1 MDAHWRLARH
11 YGIANMLIFHK
22 LSDLDNVGD
31 QGSAMRA
38 LASSLLA
45 NAETRV
51 VYRQESDQ
59 LGTTAAALGL
69 TGTEQSL
76 LPTLGTGQGLWRI
89 KHRSFVVQHQLHPA
103 ELELFDT
110 TGRMNGNPDAD
121 GVAARLRDAGY
132 TVRTPAQLR
141 EASLQLAPTSTGPRC
156 GSWSGSPSRPAP

>member
-1 MDAHWRLARH
+1 
-11 YGIANMLIFHK
+11 
-22 LSDLDNVGD
+22 
-31 QGSAMRA
+31 MRA

-59 LGTTAAALGL
+59 LGSTASALGL

-110 TGRMNGNPDAD
+110 
-121 GVAARLRDAGY
+121 ARSEEHTSEL
-132 TVRTPAQLR
+132 Q
-141 EASLQLAPTSTGPRC
+141 SLMRISYAVFCLKKKNNKQIRNK
-156 GSWSGSPSRPAP
+156 